1 MRCEAEARAA
11 RDDVSGGECSDD
23 DSAAASAS
31 GAASLGARATAA
43 RRRGAGMPM
52 GDDPM
57 AIDWRPGA
65 RAAGAAMG
73 DATTDEEPSQAR
85 AESDDVGDGGG
96 RIAGGAGASGD
107 AGER

>member
-1 MRCEAEARAA
+1 MH
-11 RDDVSGGECSDD
+11 

-31 GAASLGARATAA
+31 GEASLGARAIAV
-43 RRRGAGMPM
+43 RRREAGMPTSV
-52 GDDPM
+52 DPM
-57 AIDWRPGA
+57 AIDWQPSV